1 MRIAVTGARGFVGKA
16 LVAELSNA
24 GHLVHAISRTQSGQS
39 SGAFLAWFHAYDAA
53 GLQRAFERCDAVV
66 HLAAKVHDV
75 SGVASAEEYS
85 AANIQLSEDIA
96 RAAVSAGVRRLVVAS
111 TVKTFADSTLD
122 AGAGFRPPNNA
133 DAYGKT
139 KLMAEE
145 RVRAIVEGTEVDVVV
160 LRFPLIYGP
169 GMRANMLALADAVRR
184 GTRIPTPRPGN
195 ARSLVYIGN
204 ATAAIRSVVEHSG
217 RVGGVFTVTDGAPLS
232 THDIASGFAAGMG
245 VKAKTF
251 TIPTPVARF
260 VRGVAGSL
268 GTRGSRIAGLLE
280 RVLGS
285 LAVDSGD
292 FRTRFGFT
300 PPFTSAEGLRITGE
314 WVRSRANVSST

>member
-1 MRIAVTGARGFVGKA
+1 MRIAVSGARGFVGKA

-24 GHLVHAISRTQSGQS
+24 GHLVHAISRTQSDQA
-39 SGAFLAWFHAYDAA
+39 SGASLAWFHAYDAA

-122 AGAGFRPPNNA
+122 ASAGFRPPNS
-133 DAYGKT
+133 DAYGKS

-160 LRFPLIYGP
+160 LRFPLVYGP
-169 GMRANMLALADAVRR
+169 GMRANMLVLADAVRR
-184 GTRIPTPRPGN
+184 GVRIPTPRPAN
-195 ARSLVYIGN
+195 ARSVVYIGN

-217 RVGGVFTVTDGAPLS
+217 RVSGVFTVTDGAPLS

-245 VKAKTF
+245 VNAKTLA
-251 TIPTPVARF
+251 IPARVARL
-260 VRGVAGSL
+260 VRGVARSL
-268 GTRGSRIAGLLE
+268 GTRGSRIAGLLD

-292 FRTRFGFT
+292 FQTRFGFT

-314 WVRSRANVSST
+314 WVRWRANVSST